1 MRNVKIIYG
10 RELFSYFS
18 SPMAYIFLVI
28 FSLFNGYFFTNTF
41 FLINQSDM
49 RALFNVVPLIYLFF
63 IPAVTMG
70 LIAREKNSGT
80 IEVMATLPIVDW
92 EFVLGKYLAA
102 LTLVVVGLGFSLVH
116 FITLMI
122 TGTNIDYGAVL
133 SGYLGLI
140 MVGAFYAAIGTF
152 ASSVTENQVVAF
164 IIGVALVLFFFLMN
178 MMLMFMPVWLSG
190 VVQYMSVDYHL
201 SNLSRGVIDS
211 RNLIYFGTMIW
222 LFLMLTVRLL
232 EMRKWR

>member
-1 MRNVKIIYG
+1 MRNVKIIYA

-63 IPAVTMG
+63 IPAITMG
-70 LIAREKNSGT
+70 LIAREKSSGT
-80 IEVMATLPIVDW
+80 IEVMSTLPIMDW

-102 LTLVVVGLGFSLVH
+102 LTLVIVGLGFSLVH

-122 TGTNIDYGAVL
+122 AGTNIDYGAVIT
-133 SGYLGLI
+133 GYLGLI
-140 MVGAFYAAIGTF
+140 IVGAFYAAIGTF
-152 ASSVTENQVVAF
+152 ASGVTENQVVAF

-178 MMLMFMPVWLSG
+178 MLLMFMPTWLSG
-190 VVQYMSVDYHL
+190 IVQYMSVDYHL